1 MIVVIR
7 RCTLCASARHEA
19 KRKELNMCEK
29 QRQAVKPMTPQEF
42 ADLSGLGICTVYRM
56 LKSGELKAVYLRR
69 HWLINRAAAYELL
82 GITN

>member
-1 MIVVIR
+1 MIVVIF
-7 RCTLCASARHEA
+7 RCILCASASHGD
-19 KRKELNMCEK
+19 KRKELNMCEAE
-29 QRQAVKPMTPQEF
+29 RQAVKPMTPQEF

-56 LKSGELKAVYLRR
+56 LKGGEIKAVYLRR